1 MKDAAETAFV
11 FGIAYGAVGPL
22 AKAWRW
28 IEQSCQSGS
37 DLDAKD
43 GGGNRRTH
51 FF

>member
-22 AKAWRW
+22 AKARRW